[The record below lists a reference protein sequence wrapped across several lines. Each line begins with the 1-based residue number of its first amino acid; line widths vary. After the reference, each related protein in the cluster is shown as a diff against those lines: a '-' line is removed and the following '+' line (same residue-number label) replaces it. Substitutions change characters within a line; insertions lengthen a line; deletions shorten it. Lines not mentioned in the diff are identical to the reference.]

1 MTTLEGAPVR
11 YNQWDSLKAPKFV
24 AAGDAHIDYV
34 GLIPIRISTE
44 QARVG
49 RAIAIRAL
57 TVGPTVMLWRR

>member
-34 GLIPIRISTE
+34 GLIPVRISTE

-49 RAIAIRAL
+49 ARYRDQSAL
-57 TVGPTVMLWRR
+57 SARPSK